1 MTTDRAKRYAANRTV
16 TDDKKGGCLFCHSK
30 KFLTVDHLDGDED
43 NGESSNLAWLC
54 KSCNTRKGAAFRK
67 AGIGRP
73 TNQYNPYL
81 GLSPAERKNFSQL
94 DFGFP
99 PRREYDEARAAKRK
113 RRQQSHAQAI
123 RDRREARKAEARQL
137 KADRKAEQERLK
149 AGVSSLGREL
159 QAATKRGDKVAARAL
174 TAEIN
179 EMLADIRRNPAG
191 ISTPGQWSEAVR
203 AVLGE
208 PSYMGVAAAASRIR
222 ATPPGTRRRLS
233 AAMRPNP
240 ATKIPTYAQYAFA
253 VAGYDHGRGDV
264 SLGELIHRTPK
275 EKRAEYARRIAAA
288 KRTHGTE
295 HQTGR
300 YRETVPF

>member
-1 MTTDRAKRYAANRTV
+1 MLTDRAKRYAANRTV

-30 KFLTVDHLDGDED
+30 KFLTVDHLDGNED

-94 DFGFP
+94 DFDFP
-99 PRREYDEARAAKRK
+99 PRREYDEARAAERK

-222 ATPPGTRRRLS
+222 ARLQERGGGCRRRCVRIRQPRFRRMHSTPL
-233 AAMRPNP
+233 R
-240 ATKIPTYAQYAFA
+240 
-253 VAGYDHGRGDV
+253 
-264 SLGELIHRTPK
+264 SLGTI
-275 EKRAEYARRIAAA
+275 
-288 KRTHGTE
+288 
-295 HQTGR
+295 TGGAMF
-300 YRETVPF
+300 PWAS